1 MIRILIVDD
10 HPIVR
15 KGLNTELMNA
25 PDITVVGEAATGE
38 EALQKAR
45 FCKPDIVLLDISL
58 PGISGFEVLKQL
70 EAEMPH
76 IKKLMLSTY
85 PEKQYAVRCL
95 RNGAKGYL
103 TKESAS
109 EELLTAIRKVAQGG
123 RYVSAALADLIL
135 DELKNTNTPLPHERL
150 SDREYQIL
158 CLLGKGKTVAEVS
171 DLLSLSLSTV
181 NTHRSH
187 IFEKMQLTS
196 TPQLIHYVLEYHL
209 VDTVEY

>member
-1 MIRILIVDD
+1 MIRVLIVDD

-15 KGLNTELMNA
+15 KGLNTELMNV

-45 FCKPDIVLLDISL
+45 SCNPDIVLLDISL

-70 EAEMPH
+70 EVEMPH
-76 IKKLMLSTY
+76 VKKLMLSTY

-95 RNGAKGYL
+95 RNGASGYL

-109 EELLTAIRKVAQGG
+109 EELLTAMHKVAQGG

-135 DELKNTNTPLPHERL
+135 DELNNTNAPLLHERL

-171 DLLSLSLSTV
+171 DLLSLSPSTV

-187 IFEKMQLTS
+187 ILEKMQLTS
-196 TPQLIHYVLEYHL
+196 TPQLIHYVLEHHL